1 MLDDRGKANIYLN
14 LKSNFREVLQSNNLL
29 DQHVVIHCKALS
41 AKEAIGDP
49 EHDDYP
55 IIKGREVIVEADF
68 KGAKGQA
75 FSDAFEQKTYKL
87 MDLVDLELNTNKKR
101 ASFISSLNAVY
112 RYLGLSDKTVHCKDA
127 EPVECSDHLMNE
139 INFSKKVL
147 LIGLQPRFL
156 HVLSEKRCLR
166 IVDLDQDNIGK
177 VFNNIVV
184 EPESNTADAL
194 KWCDMVFATG
204 STIINGTISRFL
216 EQPKPV
222 VFYGITIAAAG
233 KILGLRTYCRCGN

>member
-1 MLDDRGKANIYLN
+1 MLEKKRESDIYKN
-14 LKSNFREVLQSNNLL
+14 LKSNFSEVLKSNDLL

-87 MDLVDLELNTNKKR
+87 MDLVDLELNTNEKR

-112 RYLGLSDKTVHCKDA
+112 RYLGLCDKTVHCKDD
-127 EPVECSDHLMNE
+127 EPIECSDHL
-139 INFSKKVL
+139 INDIDFAPKIL
-147 LIGLQPRFL
+147 LIGFQPRFL
-156 HVLSEKRCLR
+156 YSLSKNKDLR
-166 IVDLDQDNIGK
+166 IIDLDQDNIGK
-177 VFNNIVV
+177 EINSIVV

-222 VFYGITIAAAG
+222 VFYGVTIAAAG
-233 KILGLRTYCRCGN
+233 KILGLKTYCSCGH